1 MVVPT
6 TLTDFNHRLMCR
18 DVVIPFRIEACRNI
32 NNINHWNSMTDAER
46 KARIDKMQ
54 AGRRRKQAEKQA
66 EGNKLV
72 DEWINNEFVYRPTAK
87 AIEGIMK
94 SRSLAIAKTN
104 LEAGDIRMPDFA
116 EQEERNRSKSQDA
129 FNQVTAHRQAR
140 RLVTGIKEAALK
152 EDSIE
157 ITADNEYVGISWL
170 KLQSL
175 VYKIMKEMDNE

>member
-1 MVVPT
+1 
-6 TLTDFNHRLMCR
+6 
-18 DVVIPFRIEACRNI
+18 
-32 NNINHWNSMTDAER
+32 
-46 KARIDKMQ
+46 
-54 AGRRRKQAEKQA
+54 
-66 EGNKLV
+66 
-72 DEWINNEFVYRPTAK
+72 
-87 AIEGIMK
+87 MK

-129 FNQVTAHRQAR
+129 FNQVTAHRRAR

-175 VYKIMKEMDNE
+175 VYKIMKEMDSDA

>member
-1 MVVPT
+1 MT
-6 TLTDFNHRLMCR
+6 KKKDGRKTKKFALQ
-18 DVVIPFRIEACRNI
+18 ASI
-32 NNINHWNSMTDAER
+32 NNINHWNNMTDAER

-72 DEWINNEFVYRPTAK
+72 DEWINNEFIYRPRVNDH
-87 AIEGIMK
+87 EGIIK
-94 SRSLAIAKTN
+94 PRALDIAEMN
-104 LEAGDIRMPDFA
+104 LDTVLMPDFS
-116 EQEERNRSKSQDA
+116 EQERRIQAKAQNA
-129 FNQVTAHRQAR
+129 FNQVTAHRRAR

-175 VYKIMKEMDNE
+175 VYKIMKEMDSDA